1 MEGREKENDESFEVI
16 ENSGGPGVSR
26 TRDLRFR
33 KSHTS
38 IENKAD
44 QQVPPADRGKPLQN
58 TQPRRNRKGGE
69 V

>member
-1 MEGREKENDESFEVI
+1 
-16 ENSGGPGVSR
+16 VSR

-33 KSHTS
+33 KSHAS

-44 QQVPPADRGKPLQN
+44 QQAPSADRGKPRQN
-58 TQPRRNRKGGE
+58 PQTRRNRKDGE